1 MESRFSRLDK
11 QRGGPGQG
19 PRFACG
25 QDETDLDL
33 RLCRGSHIEQL
44 GQMMVHDTKDDGRR
58 NHANPRER
66 GGGVESR
73 SGERGAKDVV
83 VEAAI
88 VREKARALLVHLLL
102 LGKAHHP
109 RLAHGIEDD
118 IRRQL
123 LDRLRVELRDRGADG
138 GGQGTAG
145 LIIGKRQLADVLAV
159 DPPRY
164 EAVPLTEVHELRPPR
179 NVVLHRLIEIRLE
192 LIHVVVVVVA
202 IAVIVDQ
209 GLRTGAETAYMWLVG
224 GSAGGSIASGAH
236 LATNASVVPLAS
248 GAPPSESIHDLP
260 GRDLVAVVHDIT
272 AATVRGGR
280 GRRRTL
286 RRRLSHLRADASRCL
301 GDVNRLLGFLWF
313 GAHIGWLSDARLAGA
328 HRRHSRRA
336 CHDGEARGRAE
347 SGEEEYGRHRCRHQS
362 AAPLRPCLVAWG
374 LSGHLPVWVSWF
386 Q

>member
-1 MESRFSRLDK
+1 
-11 QRGGPGQG
+11 
-19 PRFACG
+19 
-25 QDETDLDL
+25 
-33 RLCRGSHIEQL
+33 
-44 GQMMVHDTKDDGRR
+44 MMVHDTKDDGRR

-138 GGQGTAG
+138 GGQGTTG

-159 DPPRY
+159 DPPRH

-179 NVVLHRLIEIRLE
+179 NVVLHRLVEIRLE

-209 GLRTGAETAYMWLVG
+209 GLRTGAQTAYMWLVG
-224 GSAGGSIASGAH
+224 GSAGGRSPQG
-236 LATNASVVPLAS
+236 P
-248 GAPPSESIHDLP
+248 
-260 GRDLVAVVHDIT
+260 
-272 AATVRGGR
+272 
-280 GRRRTL
+280 TL
-286 RRRLSHLRADASRCL
+286 RPMPAS
-301 GDVNRLLGFLWF
+301 F
-313 GAHIGWLSDARLAGA
+313 
-328 HRRHSRRA
+328 HSRRELHRPRA
-336 CHDGEARGRAE
+336 FTTCLAETLSPLFMISLLRRYEAAAAAAE
-347 SGEEEYGRHRCRHQS
+347 PFAGGS
-362 AAPLRPCLVAWG
+362 AISALMPAAAWETSTDSLVFCG
-374 LSGHLPVWVSWF
+374 LALIWAG
-386 Q
+386 

>member
-1 MESRFSRLDK
+1 
-11 QRGGPGQG
+11 
-19 PRFACG
+19 
-25 QDETDLDL
+25 
-33 RLCRGSHIEQL
+33 
-44 GQMMVHDTKDDGRR
+44 MVHDTKDDGRR

-159 DPPRY
+159 DPPCH

-179 NVVLHRLIEIRLE
+179 NVVLHRLVEIRLE

-209 GLRTGAETAYMWLVG
+209 GLRTGAENGLYV
-224 GSAGGSIASGAH
+224 AGGRLGRGVDR
-236 LATNASVVPLAS
+236 LR
-248 GAPPSESIHDLP
+248 GPPCDQCQRRSTRVGSS
-260 GRDLVAVVHDIT
+260 
-272 AATVRGGR
+272 TVRE
-280 GRRRTL
+280 
-286 RRRLSHLRADASRCL
+286 
-301 GDVNRLLGFLWF
+301 
-313 GAHIGWLSDARLAGA
+313 
-328 HRRHSRRA
+328 HSRPA
-336 CHDGEARGRAE
+336 W
-347 SGEEEYGRHRCRHQS
+347 
-362 AAPLRPCLVAWG
+362 PRPCRRC
-374 LSGHLPVWVSWF
+374 S
-386 Q
+386 